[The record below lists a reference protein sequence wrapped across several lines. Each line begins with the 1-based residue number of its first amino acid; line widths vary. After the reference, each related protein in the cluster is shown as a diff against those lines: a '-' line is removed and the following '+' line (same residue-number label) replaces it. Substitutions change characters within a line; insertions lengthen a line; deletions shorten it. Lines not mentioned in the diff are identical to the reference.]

1 MSESLDKLTYTAKL
15 ATDILLV
22 KNGVGTSM
30 GALAGVILDGAV
42 SGASPFLAAAS
53 SLKQS
58 GVSLGHWMALGVFGF
73 NIRTWMKRDDIDP
86 KIKEA
91 LLFIEDQ
98 VRQGRITRAQAKLRY
113 AELVTKVVESV
124 RLEADTADRLKK
136 LAE

>member
-22 KNGVGTSM
+22 KNAVGTSM
-30 GALAGVILDGAV
+30 GALVGVILDGAV

-58 GVSLGHWMALGVFGF
+58 GVSVAHWIALGIFGF
-73 NIRTWMKRDDIDP
+73 NFRTWTKRDEIDP

-91 LLFIEDQ
+91 LQFIEEQ

-113 AELVTKVVESV
+113 SELVTKVVESV
-124 RLEADTADRLKK
+124 RLEAETAERMKK